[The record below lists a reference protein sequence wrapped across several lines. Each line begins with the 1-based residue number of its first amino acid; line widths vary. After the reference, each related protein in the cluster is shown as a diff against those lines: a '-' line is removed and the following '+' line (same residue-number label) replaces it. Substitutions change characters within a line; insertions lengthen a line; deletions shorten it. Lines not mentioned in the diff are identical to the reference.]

1 MNTLLAEV
9 IDAHGGLD
17 RWNAL
22 TTVRATI
29 VSGGDMFVIKGMP
42 YEVPSNVSVV
52 RSLRTRQNARPASL
66 WPRPHRFAGL
76 AVVAVI
82 S

>member
-1 MNTLLAEV
+1 MTEQETDMNTLLAEAL
-9 IDAHGGLD
+9 DAHGGLD

-42 YEVPSNVSVV
+42 
-52 RSLRTRQNARPASL
+52 QDPA
-66 WPRPHRFAGL
+66 PGR
-76 AVVAVI
+76 
-82 S
+82 